1 MFLVCVVILDLHLFQ
16 EIILLNFCFM
26 FFLSFINK
34 VKTGTQSL
42 VLFIYFFSCKAL
54 WKMCNDSAGGLAG
67 TIALFNISEITHSSY
82 HDKSSSV
89 LQLIKRKSGDLQKL
103 LKHFNGTTTF
113 VFNIRLLLASF
124 FVIFVLYSRDSLV
137 VVLLLLTR
145 RLATVWL
152 AESFFSSV

>member
-103 LKHFNGTTTF
+103 LKYFGTTTF

-124 FVIFVLYSRDSLV
+124 FVFFVLYSRDSLV

-152 AESFFSSV
+152 AESFFSSL